1 MDRQLLERLIG
12 AGVLVVALVVIVPAI
27 LDGESDDED
36 EAGLESAVTATTN
49 EPRRTHTIRLD
60 RSAQSPPVARE
71 VAQPAAKS
79 DGQGDIGTVSSR
91 EPAKPASTPAAKPVT
106 QAATAPPAARPV
118 TKTKTPPK
126 PSPAPKPAET
136 APVPGAGWAVQ
147 LGSFSSRENAQ
158 QLADEVGGRGFPVFR
173 MTLDRSG
180 KKLYRVRVGPRESR
194 AQATELA
201 ERLKKAGYSGQVTQ

>member
-12 AGVLVVALVVIVPAI
+12 AGVLVIALVIIVPAI
-27 LDGESDDED
+27 LDGESDDEGATGD
-36 EAGLESAVTATTN
+36 ETAVSATDN

-71 VAQPAAKS
+71 VAQPTTAKGES
-79 DGQGDIGTVSSR
+79 GGVR
-91 EPAKPASTPAAKPVT
+91 EPAKP
-106 QAATAPPAARPV
+106 V
-118 TKTKTPPK
+118 TKAAPAQPAVKPDTATRAPPK
-126 PSPAPKPAET
+126 PVRKPAPTPVET
-136 APVPGAGWAVQ
+136 VSVSKAGWAVQ

-158 QLADEVGGRGFPVFR
+158 QLANEVGARGFPVFL

-194 AQATELA
+194 AQAAELA